1 MTNALIIGGGIAG
14 AVTAMALQKAGI
26 ESEVFEA
33 YPTGA
38 DDVGA
43 FLVVFENGLA
53 ALRVID
59 AHEPVVANS
68 FAAGRVEF
76 LSGTG
81 KRLGERPMAGVP
93 RKGTKG
99 AKGGS
104 PGISVDTDHPG
115 PRTLRRA
122 TLYRVLHDEAAR
134 RGIAVRHGK
143 RLVAAETVE
152 NGRVVATFSDGTRA
166 EGDLLIGADGI
177 HSVVRKLIDPAAARP
192 RYTGQN
198 TVCGYTRDA
207 KNPPDHGTYS
217 MIFGKRAFFGCT
229 RAPDGETWW
238 FANAPGPE
246 LAREDLAA
254 ATADQWRHRVAAL
267 LEEDHT
273 PAVDIVRSTGESIV
287 GSNAYDIAS
296 TPRWS
301 NDSMVIIGDAAHAAA
316 PNAAQGASMAI
327 EDAIVLA
334 KCLRDQPG
342 LRRAFAAYEELRR
355 ERVEKVVAA
364 SAEMSRRITAGPV
377 RRAVRD
383 AVLPHRVDRAGA
395 GADNWLTSYR
405 IEW

>member
-26 ESEVFEA
+26 ESEVYEA
-33 YPTGA
+33 YASGA

-43 FLVVFENGLA
+43 FLVVFENGLS

-59 AHEPVVANS
+59 ADGPVIENS
-68 FAAGRVEF
+68 FPAGRVEF
-76 LSGTG
+76 LSSTG
-81 KRLGERPMAGVP
+81 KRLGERPMAGT
-93 RKGTKG
+93 GDQDAEGG
-99 AKGGS
+99 APDGA
-104 PGISVDTDHPG
+104 G

-122 TLYRVLHDEAAR
+122 TLYRVLHDEATR
-134 RGIAVRHGK
+134 RGIAVQHGK

-152 NGRVVATFSDGTRA
+152 NGRIVATFSDGTRA

-177 HSVVRKLIDPAAARP
+177 HSVTRKLIDPAAARP

-207 KNPPDHGTYS
+207 KNAPEHGTYS
-217 MIFGKRAFFGCT
+217 MIFGKKAFFGCT

-246 LAREDLAA
+246 LSRDDLAA
-254 ATADQWRHRVAAL
+254 STADQWRHRLGAL
-267 LEEDHT
+267 FEEDNS
-273 PAVDIVRSTGESIV
+273 PAADIIRSTGETIV
-287 GSNAYDIAS
+287 GSNSYDIAA
-296 TPRWS
+296 TPRWYT
-301 NDSMVIIGDAAHAAA
+301 DTMVIIGDAAHAAA

-334 KCLRDQPG
+334 KSLRDQSDN
-342 LRRAFAAYEELRR
+342 RRAFRAYEELRR
-355 ERVEKVVAA
+355 ERVEKVVEA
-364 SAEMSRRITAGPV
+364 SANMARRTALGPV
-377 RRAVRD
+377 RRVFRD
-383 AVLPHRVDRAGA
+383 TVLPHRVARTEAGA
-395 GADNWLTSYR
+395 ANWLTSYR